1 MLTKANAEMRK
12 KITYLRKKG
21 KMKEN
26 VRILTES
33 VLCTRAETVL
43 CTNTLGH
50 N

>member
-1 MLTKANAEMRK
+1 MIKKANTEMRK
-12 KITYLRKKG
+12 KTTYLRKKG

-43 CTNTLGH
+43 CTNTLEY